1 MKTYEK
7 KPGEITVGI
16 PRALL
21 YFKYYHLWE
30 SFFETLGINYITSPD
45 TNRDILNKGINYA
58 VDEAC
63 LSSKIYLGHV
73 AWLMGKCD
81 YILVPRI
88 SNLGKAGKVCTKFY
102 AIYDVIKSTFKE
114 ENVSLIN
121 YNIDSKDSE
130 NERQAFVKMGGA
142 LGKKQSMCLYAYFIA
157 KQAQKAQQQIAY
169 NKQQK
174 LLESSNIKILIIAH
188 RYTVLDKYIGEPIT
202 SMLEKMGATPIFGH
216 VVDEKEAL
224 VKSEEIS
231 ATLPWLFNKELIG
244 ALAIYKERVDG
255 IILMST
261 FPCGPDS
268 LVNEVIIRKIKDKP
282 ILNLILDGQEGTAG
296 LETRLE
302 SFIDIIMYKRSDKIG

>member
-16 PRALL
+16 PKALL

-30 SFFETLGINYITSPD
+30 SFFETLGINYIVSPD

-73 AWLMGKCD
+73 AWLVGKCD

-88 SNLGKAGKVCTKFY
+88 SNLGKSGKVCTKFY
-102 AIYDVIKSTFKE
+102 AIYDVVKSTFTGDD
-114 ENVSLIN
+114 LRLLN

-130 NERQAFVKMGGA
+130 NERNAFVKMGAA
-142 LGKKQSMCLYAYFIA
+142 LGKKKSACLYAYFIA
-157 KQAQKAQQQIAY
+157 KLTQKAQQHIVNNEQL
-169 NKQQK
+169 K
-174 LLESSNIKILIIAH
+174 LFEKSGIKILIIAH
-188 RYTVLDKYIGEPIT
+188 RYTALDKYIGEPIIR
-202 SMLEKMGATPIFGH
+202 MLEKMGTTPIFGH
-216 VVDEKEAL
+216 VVNTKEA
-224 VKSEEIS
+224 VARSEEIS
-231 ATLPWLFNKELIG
+231 TTLPWLFNKELIG
-244 ALAIYKERVDG
+244 ALAIYKEKVDG

-268 LVNEVIIRKIKDKP
+268 LVNEIVIRKIKDKP